1 MIKFLHHDLQYLT
14 QGATMHSLSD
24 KSWLTVFA
32 CACVAYSVCGG
43 TLTVQFSSAMEVEI
57 DGAVQSFAANATFM
71 PTAIPCIYK
80 MRPVLA
86 EGERTFGIKGSEDI
100 RGGDLL
106 WRFPQYG
113 DGNWV
118 RVALNP
124 YPSSDTTVTLTGY
137 KTSNFYYVDAENGN
151 DDWDGTADYEH
162 RDEANKKGPKKSL
175 QAAHDVATGTRPI
188 VFAAPGV
195 YSTGVATNYNSGTSY
210 PCIRRLISTKAN
222 IGYIATEGAENTF
235 IVGAPDTS
243 GDDGR
248 YGAESVSGVYLG
260 GHTAGNVQFMQGFTI
275 TGCYSPASQSKVNQ
289 YGTAFCSDA
298 RRAYCLDCVISNNWA
313 GANST
318 NNGKYPATSYGVIER
333 TRIVD
338 NKSLSFVSK
347 DGVFISCV
355 FARNR
360 LEMSDSTA
368 SNRAQHDG
376 AYTYFCTYDLKNTKY
391 TSGRKR
397 LESDDCR
404 IYAALAY
411 GLTDTTAT
419 NATRW
424 LCKSQV
430 IDDPKFV
437 NVSERNY
444 RLASDSPAIDLL
456 SYKDDL
462 NAMCRRLMDFRD
474 VYGSLRALNVN
485 IDLGA
490 AEYDWRPKF
499 AEKIGKGLTLS
510 EASAFVTTNTAGE
523 LVMGGSFGENSLS
536 GYFAGTVAEPG
547 SYLFTFEIPGGTLKA
562 FVGGVAAGEY
572 STAGET
578 KVRLR
583 IPDATTEFRF
593 VFAPDSGAPGLATLR
608 QIAPIRGM
616 IVILR

>member
-1 MIKFLHHDLQYLT
+1 MIAHKSQLSQLVANRKCRFWAAALI
-14 QGATMHSLSD
+14 AVAASASLPTDAGS
-24 KSWLTVFA
+24 LTVKF
-32 CACVAYSVCGG
+32 G
-43 TLTVQFSSAMEVEI
+43 SAMEVEI
-57 DGAVQSFAANATFM
+57 DGAVQSFAANATFT
-71 PTAIPCIYK
+71 PVAIPCIYK
-80 MRPVLA
+80 MRPVLGD
-86 EGERTFGIKGSEDI
+86 GERTFGIKGSEDI
-100 RGGDLL
+100 RGGDVL

-151 DDWDGTADYEH
+151 DDWDGKADYAN
-162 RDEANKKGPKKSL
+162 RDESNSKGPKKSL
-175 QAAHDVATGTRPI
+175 QAAHDAATGTRPVI
-188 VFAAPGV
+188 FAARGV
-195 YSTGVATNYNSGTSY
+195 YNSGVATNYNSGTSY

-235 IVGAPDTS
+235 IVGAPDIS
-243 GDDGR
+243 GTDGR
-248 YGAESVSGVYLG
+248 YGAESVGGVYLG
-260 GHTAGNVQFMQGFTI
+260 GHAAGNVQFMQGFTI
-275 TGCYSPASQSKVNQ
+275 TGCYSPASQTKVNQ

-360 LEMSDSTA
+360 LEISDSTA

-376 AYTYFCTYDLKNTKY
+376 AYTYFCTYDMKNTKY

-397 LESDDCR
+397 LESDSCY

-411 GLTDTTAT
+411 GLTEKSTTTT

-424 LCKSQV
+424 LCKSQA

-437 NVSERNY
+437 NVSERDY
-444 RLASDSPAIDLL
+444 RLAGDSPAIDVL

-462 NAMCRRLMDFRD
+462 NAMCRRLLDLRD
-474 VYGSLRALNVN
+474 VYGSPRALNVN

-499 AEKIGKGLTLS
+499 AAAVGSKVTITDASLS
-510 EASAFVTTNTAGE
+510 VTTNAT
-523 LVMGGSFGENSLS
+523 GGVAIPS
-536 GYFAGTVAEPG
+536 GVLAGTLADG
-547 SYLFTFEIPGGTLKA
+547 GDYSFTFEIAGGTLEA
-562 FVGGVAAGEY
+562 FVGGVGAGEY
-572 STAGET
+572 SAGEQS
-578 KVRLR
+578 VRLK
-583 IPDATTEFRF
+583 IPDAATEFRF
-593 VFAPDSGAPGLATLR
+593 VFTPDSETPGSAILR
-608 QIAPIRGM
+608 QIASGDGFIIM
-616 IVILR
+616 FK